1 MSILVIVLHYLELI
15 ASQIELQSLQH
26 LLQILLLDL
35 QQHDITQFTYQISI
49 RLISQLISS
58 ISRVLQKLLPYF
70 NGSIISASLTV

>member
-70 NGSIISASLTV
+70 NGGIISASLTV

>member
-35 QQHDITQFTYQISI
+35 QQHDITQFTCQISI